1 MIESLG
7 TSVVFDAD
15 RLVVGSFMEIDSNLM
30 YVSNIDGEKVVL
42 KPVTGWPLFK
52 YRAGKFW
59 KENRFPF
66 IGTIIIA
73 GIIILFAYFH
83 IERYFKF

>member
-15 RLVVGSFMEIDSNLM
+15 RLVVGSFMVIDSNLM

-59 KENRFPF
+59 KENQFPF

-73 GIIILFAYFH
+73 GIIILFGYFH